1 MAARTAS
8 APRDSLKKKFFLLAA
23 LLGLLSLS
31 AQAASLQSC
40 DRDKPEP
47 GPAEQDQVLR
57 FAAVVRAE
65 LAKSGADVAL
75 ISRSGLD
82 LSLVGQRYSHA
93 GLAVVDSEAGP
104 WAVRQL
110 YFACDEGRPRIF
122 DQGLAGFVMGMHDS
136 DEGHV
141 SIVLLPDADLHAAV
155 LDKRLALALLSP
167 SYSANADAFSL
178 RYQNCNQW
186 LAELLAAAWGGAG
199 DRAAAQGWLREAG
212 YEPSVFAP
220 WRLLA
225 WFAMASPFLHSD
237 DRAPDDAEHGR
248 YRVSLPSAL
257 EAFVHRRYPQAQR
270 IELCHSGSAVVIR
283 RGWAPMGK
291 GCVAEAGDVNS
302 SL

>member
-1 MAARTAS
+1 MKLS
-8 APRDSLKKKFFLLAA
+8 FLAAA
-23 LLGLLSLS
+23 LLLGLSVS

-40 DRDKPEP
+40 DKDKPEP

-65 LAKSGADVAL
+65 LVKSGASVAL

-141 SIVLLPDADLHAAV
+141 SIVLLPESDELHAAA
-155 LDKRLALALLSP
+155 LDKRLALSLLSP

-199 DRAAAQGWLREAG
+199 DRATAQGWLREAG
-212 YEPSVFAP
+212 YEPSVFEP

-225 WFAMASPFLHSD
+225 WFAMASPFLHKD
-237 DRAPDDAEHGR
+237 DRTSDDAEHGR
-248 YRVSLPSAL
+248 YRVSLPSSL
-257 EAFVHRRYPQAQR
+257 EAIVHLRKPQAQR
-270 IELCHSGSAVVIR
+270 IELCHVGSAVVIR
-283 RGWAPMGK
+283 RGWTPMGK
-291 GCVAEAGDVNS
+291 GCAADVGDESS